1 MATTKKNTDITKTG
15 AQSYKDLQKQN
26 SANQKVVTADEA
38 FDKNWQKHHFTG
50 AQGAAMDTQAM
61 THLADEKIRTS
72 LYNEKTGDYFGNSIF
87 DDDYVMGANIESVDS
102 NLSDLRA
109 ENEPWYAKIAAGVGK
124 GVVTAA
130 TTVLGDI
137 GLIYGIG
144 QGIYNLFDGNDKT
157 GFLSGLWDNPITNAL
172 QDINEFS
179 EKWMPNYYTR
189 YEQEN
194 PFTFNANF
202 LGDKIIKNFGFM
214 VGAFYGGIPVSSAL
228 GKVGSAIVKSKRASN
243 MMKAEELLAKANQAK
258 KEAQAVGKSLGET
271 TEQIATRVNSKLT
284 ELGLDAA
291 TRQAKYLEG
300 LDNIRT
306 WANATRHTTQ
316 LLGHLTSAI
325 VEGTVEAVGNTRD
338 WRDLK
343 YQEVDDDVAAK
354 KQAIIDQ
361 YGEGSAEALARFEI
375 LDKEAEKKKAA
386 IEEERTHVGN
396 ADFLMNLPVLLASN
410 MIQYGKLMSRG
421 FKSTQRQM
429 GSWLNGHKLKGKLAD
444 GTLRSGKTWKGA
456 IGASLKNATSEGME
470 EYLQRAASDAAG
482 NSASESLKNYINA
495 DKDYKSTWGVGDY
508 LCNFAKA
515 VKDNATNAS
524 ALEEFSIGAI
534 SSLLGMPTFGHSHT
548 KDAYVGKGKAFGLS
562 GGLVG
567 EVRDYLKEKS
577 HEETIANYLNE
588 RIKDPEFKSYYQG
601 LIRNHRFEDLK
612 QEALRVGD
620 KKAYKDAEFD
630 QLFSDINAAASAGH
644 LEEFKALIGYNQEY
658 SDDELDDIVKN
669 TTTIKTAQQ
678 QIAEDEQKLK
688 LLQETYNKEREA
700 EKINEANSEK
710 ADRNR
715 SNQAILAEQIQEL
728 SDKLD
733 PEKRADN
740 YKDKQEGPFLDQDG
754 RALNSYD
761 NGKEKMRE
769 VLEKNRTSLLQTIDD
784 FLKVRN
790 DVDIETDG
798 QLDDEQISLL
808 SYMKAKIL
816 NIEQRSID
824 MKGRLFDEDEGSLT
838 ALQEGYKQEISFLKS
853 YIEDLQMLE
862 DNPDLERLLKGAQD
876 KLKLLQ
882 FKHDRLEDMKN
893 MDSETFQ
900 AYMTQSSYAAFLI
913 ADVANTKNA
922 LEYNKRQE
930 AGDLL
935 RDIMVLAHEKIA
947 YNKKLNEFLGNP
959 SEINAAYR
967 DAANQLDQETIDKQ
981 STELTEKLNKVK
993 SIRDLHNLLSDPNL
1007 DQRVAD
1013 KALENIEASEDENL
1027 KALVK
1032 DYKDA
1037 NKIYDTFIELL
1048 NRQNYSPEI
1057 ANSILESVDEIHK
1070 RAMEIDDAEVLTDN
1084 PECATRTD
1092 WIIKQLESLADL
1104 YEQEGQQELA
1114 DKVRELLSKYTEAK
1128 QATNNG
1134 AQAGKGRKR
1143 KPKKK
1148 PKTDNKEGDTK
1159 DNEEGDQ
1166 KKNPKNDPKNDPTNP
1181 PKDSGNNNNGNNND
1195 NDNKITKEDVKQ
1207 VVLDHTENLDLED
1220 LLDLAK
1226 DPSALNNHPIIAE
1239 YLRTNPEDLTLLYLN
1254 TIQKRIDDIVRKN
1267 GEIST
1272 AASIDRGSS
1281 QLGSDRSAR
1290 MQQKQATSYVS
1301 YGVTEYR
1308 IFNDNG
1314 YLAESRTPYEP
1325 KDSIGKKIQG
1335 LLKKYGAY
1343 DFVDKGFL
1351 GAIWKASN
1359 VRPKIFYVKSTDPEL
1374 AGSTFLAIEMD
1385 GDARKAIDRAFGQA
1399 SKSLSFQTVEL
1410 DYNGEKKKFQIVG
1423 QLGITEGA
1431 TEDVKNSYSRLQG
1444 LLSDEFEKAKSD
1456 EKLASQPFI
1465 VSTHYN
1471 NELTGVNTGRL
1482 DISEN
1487 KQSLYDF
1494 MQTSIIWKSPDI
1506 YISFEVIQKGKI
1518 VSGNINNCV
1527 YPNSEWMDKNN
1538 GAVIMFV
1545 RKADGELYPIRCTR
1559 RSVEDWLNK
1568 KADATHTG
1576 ADLLNSAIEGEG
1588 NSHIRH
1594 IVDLCRQLLNSKDL
1608 NKQIRAKTL
1617 LSRYFILGTYNN
1629 GSPIQIDSATGE
1641 VTIFGN
1647 KIGTNDD
1654 AQAISSIFNVLA
1666 AHDVLFTLPSVK
1678 FDHGQNGREI
1688 VESGIME
1695 VGLAQYDNFN
1705 ASFNIAKTDN
1715 DGNIDNSP
1723 IEAPEPTN
1731 HFRRRAGIIT
1741 VGDNTYKYKV
1751 DEKGR
1756 VTYERKLFQDDNPV
1770 DNNSEQAILDT
1781 IYHQNFK
1788 TVAEHNNFPIDTPE
1802 LAKYQNTMVITNS
1815 NGEVVAFYIKN
1826 NVGKSKL
1833 VTKPILKIPGIKGNF
1848 EKIQRDINDAIQ
1860 KAVNR
1865 RTAEMLAARE
1875 ENNKDNQEGDNTN
1888 NTDNVDTED
1897 QTNTEETQTGDQQE
1911 TTTTTDTSGTTTTT
1925 DTTDTSGEGTSEGT
1939 TEGTDTTENGNSENT
1954 EEGDKKPPRG
1964 QVSHVMDNEESDNY
1978 SKIRHSTVMLRNSG
1992 KTGKLRQRIL
2002 DSLIEMEKQGYINL
2016 EGEDFDTVRDILK
2029 DPKNAAEKWEKFEK
2043 EKMCG

>member
-15 AQSYKDLQKQN
+15 AQSYRDLQKQN
-26 SANQKVVTADEA
+26 SANQKVITADEA

-137 GLIYGIG
+137 GLLYGATV
-144 QGIYNLFDGNDKT
+144 QGISNLFDDDPNT
-157 GFLSGLWDNPITNAL
+157 GYLSGIWNNPITNAL

-214 VGAFYGGIPVSSAL
+214 VGAFYSGIPVSSVL
-228 GKVGSAIVKSKRASN
+228 GKIGSAMVKSKRASN
-243 MMKAEELLAKANQAK
+243 MVKAEELLAKANQAK
-258 KEAQAVGKSLGET
+258 KAVQAERRALGET
-271 TEQIATRVNSKLT
+271 TEQIAVRVNSELT
-284 ELGLDAA
+284 NLGLDAA

-306 WANATRHTTQ
+306 WANATRHTAQ

-338 WRDLK
+338 WRDLS
-343 YQEVDDDVAAK
+343 YQEVDDDIAAK

-375 LDKEAEKKKAA
+375 LDKEAAKKKAA
-386 IEEERTHVGN
+386 IEEERVHVGN

-410 MIQYGKLMSRG
+410 MIQYGKLMGRG

-429 GSWLNGHKLKGKLAD
+429 GSWLNGHKLRGKLAD

-482 NSASESLKNYINA
+482 NSAAESLKNYINA
-495 DKDYKSTWGVGDY
+495 DKDYESTWGVGDY

-548 KDAYVGKGKAFGLS
+548 KDAYIGKGKAFGLS

-658 SDDELDDIVKN
+658 SDDELEDIVKN

-688 LLQETYNKEREA
+688 LLEETYNKEQEA

-710 ADRNR
+710 ADRNK
-715 SNQAILAEQIQEL
+715 SNQAILAEQIQKL
-728 SDKLD
+728 RDKLD

-740 YKDKQEGPFLDQDG
+740 YQDKQEGPFLDQDG

-761 NGKEKMRE
+761 KGKEKMRE

-798 QLDDEQISLL
+798 QLDDEQINLL

-853 YIEDLQMLE
+853 YIEDLQMQE
-862 DNPDLERLLKGAQD
+862 DNPDLERLLTQAQN

-913 ADVANTKNA
+913 ADVANSKNA
-922 LEYNKRQE
+922 LDYNKRQE

-935 RDIMVLAHEKIA
+935 RDVMVLAHEKIA

-993 SIRDLHNLLSDPNL
+993 SIRDLHQLLSDPNL

-1013 KALENIEASEDENL
+1013 KALENIEASEDEDL

-1032 DYKDA
+1032 DYKDT

-1070 RAMEIDDAEVLTDN
+1070 RAMGIDDAEVLTDN
-1084 PECATRTD
+1084 PEGATRTD

-1104 YEQEGQQELA
+1104 YEQEGHQELA

-1128 QATNNG
+1128 QANNNG
-1134 AQAGKGRKR
+1134 AQGGKGRKR

-1166 KKNPKNDPKNDPTNP
+1166 KKNPKNDPTNP
-1181 PKDSGNNNNGNNND
+1181 PKDSGNNNNNGNNND
-1195 NDNKITKEDVKQ
+1195 NGKKVTKEDVKQ
-1207 VVLDHTENLDLED
+1207 AVLDHTENLDLEK

-1226 DPSALNNHPIIAE
+1226 DSSVLNKNATIAE
-1239 YLRTNPEDLTLLYLN
+1239 YLKTNPEDLTTLYLDI
-1254 TIQKRIDDIVRKN
+1254 IQKRIDDILRKD

-1272 AASIDRGSS
+1272 AASIDKGSS

-1290 MQQKQATSYVS
+1290 MQQEQATSYVS
-1301 YGVTEYR
+1301 YGVTEHR

-1314 YLAESRTPYEP
+1314 YLAESRIPYEP
-1325 KDSIGKKIQG
+1325 KDSIGKKIQS

-1351 GAIWKASN
+1351 GALWQSN
-1359 VRPKIFYVKSTDPEL
+1359 KRPKIFYVKSTDPEL

-1385 GDARKAIDRAFGQA
+1385 DDAEIAFYRAFDHA
-1399 SKSLSFQTVEL
+1399 SKKLSFQTVEL
-1410 DYNGEKKKFQIVG
+1410 DYNGEKKKFQIIG

-1444 LLSDEFEKAKSD
+1444 LLSDEFEEAKSD
-1456 EKLASQPFI
+1456 ENLASQPFI
-1465 VSTHYN
+1465 VSTHYSN
-1471 NELTGVNTGRL
+1471 KLTNVNTGRL
-1482 DISEN
+1482 DTSEN

-1494 MQTSIIWKSPDI
+1494 MQTSILWKSPGIHI
-1506 YISFEVIQKGKI
+1506 YFGVIQDGQVI
-1518 VSGNINNCV
+1518 AGAGEFV
-1527 YPNSEWMDKNN
+1527 YPNFEWMDKNN
-1538 GAVIMFV
+1538 GAVVMFV
-1545 RKADGELYPIRCTR
+1545 RKADGEDYPIRCTR
-1559 RSVEDWLNK
+1559 RSVADWLNK
-1568 KADATHTG
+1568 KADATNTG
-1576 ADLLNSAIEGEG
+1576 ADLLNRAIEGKG
-1588 NSHIRH
+1588 NLHIYD
-1594 IVDLCRQLLNSKDL
+1594 IVALCRQLLNSKDL

-1617 LSRYFILGTYNN
+1617 LSKCFILGTYNN

-1647 KIGTNDD
+1647 KIDTNDD
-1654 AQAISSIFNVLA
+1654 ARAIHNIFDILA
-1666 AHDVLFTLPSVK
+1666 AHDVLFTLPSIK
-1678 FDHGQNGREI
+1678 FDINQSGREI

-1723 IEAPEPTN
+1723 TEAPEPTN
-1731 HFRRRAGIIT
+1731 HFRRRSGYIT
-1741 VGDNTYKYKV
+1741 VGDNRYLYVV

-1756 VTYERKLFQDDNPV
+1756 VTYERKLSQDDDPV
-1770 DNNSEQAILDT
+1770 DRNSVQDILDT

-1826 NVGKSKL
+1826 NVGRSKL
-1833 VTKPILKIPGIKGNF
+1833 VTKPTLKIPGITGDF
-1848 EKIQRDINDAIQ
+1848 VIIQREINDAIQ
-1860 KAVNR
+1860 QAVNR

-1875 ENNKDNQEGDNTN
+1875 KNNKDNKEGDNTD

-1897 QTNTEETQTGDQQE
+1897 QTDTEETQTGDQQGN
-1911 TTTTTDTSGTTTTT
+1911 TTTTDN
-1925 DTTDTSGEGTSEGT
+1925 TDTSNTSSNET
-1939 TEGTDTTENGNSENT
+1939 TNDDNNSSENT
-1954 EEGDKKPPRG
+1954 EEGDKKPTRG
-1964 QVSHVMDNEESDNY
+1964 QVSHVMSSSGNAKNQRI
-1978 SKIRHSTVMLRNSG
+1978 KHSNLMLRRMG
-1992 KTGKLRQRIL
+1992 KGRTAKLANRVL
-2002 DSLIEMEKQGYINL
+2002 ESLKEMEEQGYINL
-2016 EGEDFDTVRDILK
+2016 EGEDFATVVKILK
-2029 DPKNAAEKWEKFEK
+2029 DPKTAAKEWEKFEK
-2043 EKMCG
+2043 EKICK